1 MINLWVL
8 DPDVEIPLFQ
18 GIHFFTSLSY
28 HCFIPSHL
36 SSPMLFIS
44 FSVSCSS
51 FSVPLSPHCKR
62 IPFTRALLIS
72 SRIRTMDIKL
82 WFYKFVFTFPLLCF
96 PAWVSCLFVCLYVC
110 VCRHTVNCHFF
121 IHLNISGIHL
131 VSLGQIRQ
139 LMKLCRKI
147 HMRGY

>member
-18 GIHFFTSLSY
+18 GIHFFTSLSF
-28 HCFIPSHL
+28 H
-36 SSPMLFIS
+36 S
-44 FSVSCSS
+44 FSFVFTHAFHFILC
-51 FSVPLSPHCKR
+51 FLFLIFCPTLSTHSKR